1 MKENLSQINQFCNKE
16 KSKRLN
22 NVILFTYCTVSV
34 RTNKV
39 HVPAVVLP
47 MVAVPPGLGHSG
59 DLLVGDRGRHQW
71 AVAGLSDQLGICRP
85 TSVPYDGF
93 CNFNLRQVH
102 HQHTSW
108 FVYIIETWRRFSI
121 KDIRMIQYMYNR
133 HTDDQ
138 KLHIYRQSN
147 ITDILTIQYYRHTK
161 NPKLQTY
168 RRSNLTDIQTVQYNK
183 HIYKYNI
190 IDIQTFN

>member
-1 MKENLSQINQFCNKE
+1 MYPLWCSIWLLFH
-16 KSKRLN
+16 LAW
-22 NVILFTYCTVSV
+22 VIVEIYWWGTEDVTSELWPVYL
-34 RTNKV
+34 TNWGY
-39 HVPAVVLP
+39 AV
-47 MVAVPPGLGHSG
+47 
-59 DLLVGDRGRHQW
+59 LLLYLVMD
-71 AVAGLSDQLGICRP
+71 
-85 TSVPYDGF
+85 F
-93 CNFNLRQVH
+93 FNFSLRQVH

-183 HIYKYNI
+183 HI
-190 IDIQTFN
+190 

>member
-1 MKENLSQINQFCNKE
+1 MKRIYLRNTKENLSQINQFFNKE
-16 KSKRLN
+16 KSKRLD

-47 MVAVPPGLGHSG
+47 MVAVPPGLGYSG

-85 TSVPYDGF
+85 TSVPCDGF
-93 CNFNLRQVH
+93 FNFSLRQVH
-102 HQHTSW
+102 HQHT
-108 FVYIIETWRRFSI
+108 
-121 KDIRMIQYMYNR
+121 
-133 HTDDQ
+133 
-138 KLHIYRQSN
+138 
-147 ITDILTIQYYRHTK
+147 TIQYYRHTK

-190 IDIQTFN
+190 IDIQTFH